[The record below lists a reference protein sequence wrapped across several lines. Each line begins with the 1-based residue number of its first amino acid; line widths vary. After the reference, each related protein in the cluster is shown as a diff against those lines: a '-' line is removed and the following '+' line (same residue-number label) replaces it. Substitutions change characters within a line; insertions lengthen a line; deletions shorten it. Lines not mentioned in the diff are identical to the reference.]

1 MQEDKI
7 RQALVELLYRNSYG
21 VVISNIVIS
30 LAAVYVLRSGI
41 STPWLAGW
49 LGTLYALTALRVFAS
64 RRFFSRPRDIRTI
77 MRWAWL
83 AAAFSWV
90 SGLLWGMFGW
100 VGFLPEAPLLL
111 SFTVVVLTGL
121 VCGTVPSLSAFPP
134 ALIGSILA
142 TVLPVAARV
151 ITSGSAIS
159 AGFLFLLV
167 SLVVINFYYCRITYR
182 MLRETISLRLENER
196 LVEHL
201 QEERD
206 RAQTADRAKTRF
218 LAAASHDLRQP
229 IHALSLLVST
239 IAVLAKRGNVPAE
252 QARGLA
258 GRAKSIIGNLSGLL
272 NALLD
277 ISKLDAGIVTVAR
290 ETVCL
295 RELLRDFREEFAT
308 EAKERDLKW
317 RVVDSHLLVESD
329 PMMLKRVLT
338 NLVTNAFR
346 YTRQGG
352 VVLGCRKRAGFVE
365 IQVWDSGPGIP
376 DDQQAAIFEEF
387 VQLQNPARDRTQGL
401 GLGLAIVRRT
411 AELLGHPLALRS
423 TPGRGSMFSI
433 TVPEVRA
440 ATGPA
445 PERETGRE
453 TGHTARPGGIIVVE
467 DESDI
472 LEAMEQLLTTEGH
485 SVYGGRSAAEA
496 QAVHAAAALRGEA
509 EVALIIS
516 DYRLAHGATG
526 LEAIR
531 MLSAYLGRAVPS
543 IIITGDTSP
552 SRLKEVSAGGS
563 RILHKP
569 ISEAELSQ
577 AIQAAW
583 ADGGAVT
590 AGE

>member
-1 MQEDKI
+1 MQDDKI

-64 RRFFSRPRDIRTI
+64 RRFFSRPRDPQTI

-90 SGLLWGMFGW
+90 SGLLWGIFGW
-100 VGFLPEAPLLL
+100 VGFLPETPLLL

-290 ETVCL
+290 ETVEL
-295 RELLRDFREEFAT
+295 RELFRDFREEFAA
-308 EAKERDLKW
+308 EAKLRGLKW
-317 RVVDSHLLVESD
+317 RVVDSDLKVESD
-329 PMMLKRVLT
+329 PMMLKRVLN
-338 NLVTNAFR
+338 NLLTNAFR
-346 YTRQGG
+346 YTREGG
-352 VVLGCRKRAGFVE
+352 VVLGCRKRGDFVE
-365 IQVWDSGPGIP
+365 IQVWDTGPGIAV
-376 DDQQAAIFEEF
+376 DQRTMIFEEF

-411 AELLGHPLALRS
+411 AELLKHPLKLKS
-423 TPGRGSMFSI
+423 TPGRGSMFSV
-433 TVPEVRA
+433 TVPQGRA
-440 ATGPA
+440 ARA
-445 PERETGRE
+445 PIFQRETMAE
-453 TGHTARPGGIIVVE
+453 TIAGGIIVVE

-472 LEAMEQLLTTEGH
+472 LEAMEQLLTIEGH
-485 SVYGGRSAAEA
+485 HVYAGRSAAEA
-496 QAVHAAAALRGEA
+496 QAVHAAAALRGDATVE
-509 EVALIIS
+509 LIIS

-526 LEAIR
+526 IDAIR
-531 MLSAYLGRAVPS
+531 TLCGYLGHAVPS

-552 SRLKEVSAGGS
+552 SRLKEVSASGS

-569 ISEAELSQ
+569 ISEAELRQ

-583 ADGGAVT
+583 IDGKTVKVGR
-590 AGE
+590 

>member
-64 RRFFSRPRDIRTI
+64 HRFFSRPRDPRTI

-90 SGLLWGMFGW
+90 SGLLWGIFGW

-277 ISKLDAGIVTVAR
+277 ISKLDAGIVTVTR

-295 RELLRDFREEFAT
+295 RELFRDFREEFAA
-308 EAKERDLKW
+308 EAKQRGLKW
-317 RVVDSHLLVESD
+317 RVVDSNLMVESD

-346 YTRQGG
+346 YTKEGG

-376 DDQQAAIFEEF
+376 DDQQAVIFEEF

-411 AELLGHPLALRS
+411 AGLLKHPLRLVSR
-423 TPGRGSMFSI
+423 PGRGSMFSI
-433 TVPEVRA
+433 TIPEVRA
-440 ATGPA
+440 AKA
-445 PERETGRE
+445 PVPQRETRTE
-453 TGHTARPGGIIVVE
+453 AITGGIIVVE

-472 LEAMEQLLTTEGH
+472 LDAMEQLLTIEGH
-485 SVYGGRSAAEA
+485 NVYAGRSAAEA
-496 QAVHAAAALRGEA
+496 QAVHAAAALRGDA
-509 EVALIIS
+509 TVDLIIS

-531 MLSAYLGRAVPS
+531 SLCAYLGRSVPS

-583 ADGGAVT
+583 AGGRAVT
-590 AGE
+590 AGAA

>member
-21 VVISNIVIS
+21 VVISNIAIS
-30 LAAVYVLRSGI
+30 LAAVYVLRSGV
-41 STPWLAGW
+41 STTWLAGW
-49 LGTLYALTALRVFAS
+49 LGTLYLLTAARVFAS
-64 RRFFSRPRDIRTI
+64 RRFFSRPRGSASI

-90 SGLLWGMFGW
+90 SGLLWGIFGW

-142 TVLPVAARV
+142 TVLPVAARA
-151 ITSGSAIS
+151 ITSGSSIS
-159 AGFLFLLV
+159 GAFLFLLA
-167 SLVVINFYYCRITYR
+167 SLVAINFYYCRITYR
-182 MLRETISLRLENER
+182 MLRETISLRMENER

-206 RAQTADRAKTRF
+206 RAQSADRAKTRF

-277 ISKLDAGIVTVAR
+277 ISKLDAGVVTVAR
-290 ETVCL
+290 ETVGL
-295 RELLRDFREEFAT
+295 RELFRDFREEFAA
-308 EAKERDLKW
+308 EAKQRGLKW
-317 RVVDSHLLVESD
+317 RVVDSDLQVESD
-329 PMMLKRVLT
+329 PMMLKRVLS
-338 NLVTNAFR
+338 NLLTNAFR
-346 YTRQGG
+346 YTKEGG
-352 VVLGCRKRAGFVE
+352 VALGCRKRGDLVE
-365 IQVWDSGPGIP
+365 IQVWDTGPGIAA
-376 DDQQAAIFEEF
+376 DQQAMIFEEF

-411 AELLGHPLALRS
+411 AELLKHPLKLKS
-423 TPGRGSMFSI
+423 TPGRGSMFSV
-433 TVPEVRA
+433 TVPQVRA
-440 ATGPA
+440 ARA
-445 PERETGRE
+445 PISQRETMAG
-453 TGHTARPGGIIVVE
+453 TIAGGIIVVE

-472 LEAMEQLLTTEGH
+472 LEAMEQLLTIEGH
-485 SVYGGRSAAEA
+485 HVYAGRSAAEA
-496 QAVHAAAALRGEA
+496 QAVHAAAAMRGEA
-509 EVALIIS
+509 PVDLIIS

-531 MLSAYLGRAVPS
+531 TLCGYLGQTVPS

-552 SRLKEVSAGGS
+552 SRLKEVSASGS

-569 ISEAELSQ
+569 ISEAELRQ

-583 ADGGAVT
+583 VEGKAVE
-590 AGE
+590 AGH